1 MKELIK
7 AILLILSLISMFS
20 IFDSMEIAYA
30 VPLLNM
36 SNTNSILNNNTSS
49 TLNNMSQNSTAPNA
63 SDSIPDDDESG
74 SISSLPGKCLGSALC
89 PD

>member
-7 AILLILSLISMFS
+7 AIILILNLIFMFS
-20 IFDSMEIAYA
+20 IIDSMEIAYA

-36 SNTNSILNNNTSS
+36 SNTNSILNNNTS
-49 TLNNMSQNSTAPNA
+49 TLNNMSQNSTAPNT
-63 SDSIPDDDESG
+63 SDSIPEDDESG